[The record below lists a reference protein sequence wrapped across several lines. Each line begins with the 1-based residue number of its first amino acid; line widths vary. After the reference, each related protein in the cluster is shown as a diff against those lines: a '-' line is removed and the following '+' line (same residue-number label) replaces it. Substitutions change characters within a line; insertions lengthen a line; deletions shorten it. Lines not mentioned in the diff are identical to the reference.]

1 MLNKNT
7 KGEEIKRLRVGID
20 KIDKEIVALL
30 GERFKWTKKVGE
42 YKAKYDLPA
51 MDKAREEQVFKDRRT
66 WAKKFGVDEDFAEA
80 LFKSII
86 KSVRQK
92 HADIKSAKTK
102 KAVGV

>member
-1 MLNKNT
+1 MTIKTT
-7 KGEEIKRLRVGID
+7 KEDQIKKLRAGID

-51 MDKAREEQVFKDRRT
+51 MDKAREQQVFNDRKL
-66 WAKKFGVDEDFAEA
+66 WAKKFGVDENFTEA

-86 KSVRQK
+86 KLVRQK
-92 HADIKSAKTK
+92 HTAIKNN
-102 KAVGV
+102 G